1 MEYHSVN
8 GLFNTE
14 FSGDL
19 HLFSYNLLMSS
30 ALFSLISGPLPL
42 THLLPWVYD
51 TYPILILLS
60 TLPLHSILSDF
71 ISICP
76 TLSYCILSYLLSSH
90 PTLDCYVIS
99 YPFLFALPCPVLFYL
114 PTSNHLT
121 DIILAY
127 SIFRCPPHPILS
139 QKIFLFSSLFD
150 LIYLFSFFYLFLFL
164 SFRRRC

>member
-1 MEYHSVN
+1 MVN
-8 GLFNTE
+8 GLFHTE
-14 FSGDL
+14 LSGDL
-19 HLFSYNLLMSS
+19 HIFSYNLLMSS

-42 THLLPWVYD
+42 TYLLPWVYD
-51 TYPILILLS
+51 TCPILILLS

-71 ISICP
+71 ISFCP
-76 TLSYCILSYLLSSH
+76 TLSYCILSYLILSFLISSH
-90 PTLDCYVIS
+90 FRLLCHILSFPLC
-99 YPFLFALPCPVLFYL
+99 FALPRIFYL
-114 PTSNHLT
+114 HTSNHLT

-150 LIYLFSFFYLFLFL
+150 LIHLFSFFYLFLFL